1 MPDSEKKIIL
11 TDGAGGPLSGLP
23 VYARMVAWIGLPSAL
38 CIFLIW
44 IVTGDLKAQ
53 VRQQT
58 ADITVIK
65 LYMSQQAEVAWQ
77 LVGINARVCLN
88 TSKTDAD
95 RIACV
100 SVSRTFP
107 K

>member
-1 MPDSEKKIIL
+1 MPDDSPKIVL
-11 TDGAGGPLSGLP
+11 TDSGGPMNGLP
-23 VYARMVAWIGLPSAL
+23 SYAKVVAWIGLPAAL

-44 IVTGDLKAQ
+44 VVTGDLKAQ

-58 ADITVIK
+58 VDIAQIK
-65 LYMSQQAEVAWQ
+65 SYMAQQADVAWQ
-77 LVGINARVCLN
+77 LVGINSRVCLN

-100 SVSRTFP
+100 SVTRQP
-107 K
+107 VAK